1 MESEDCVQF
10 ITKSQYNIPIN
21 GRWNDVPCAE
31 TNEFICQKELVIET
45 STGSSIESLKYGF
58 CKKSLRKNEALTSCP
73 FFSFFYHFWL
83 GATANP
89 TKSDKKMKKGA
100 TGQSFIRKEVS
111 SYKIHTLAALMCKK
125 LDVPLDP

>member
-1 MESEDCVQF
+1 MIVNNLFKFSAEGSDLETF
-10 ITKSQYNIPIN
+10 IGNGTK
-21 GRWNDVPCAE
+21 V
-31 TNEFICQKELVIET
+31 KT
-45 STGSSIESLKYGF
+45 SPEIKLPLKYGF
-58 CKKSLRKNEALTSCP
+58 CNKSLRKNETLTSCP
-73 FFSFFYHFWL
+73 FFHFFNHFWL